1 MLDWRIL
8 VHEIAGFSEYIL
20 AVIELFHGNLPFFW
34 RCEFDEHHAVEVIGT
49 LFFNFSN
56 PCFHLQYPTAAPILV
71 SAAGRVEGCK
81 VDWSSIWMGFGMGN
95 IACATHKTNLYQH
108 PVHVNKKKALD
119 SRIVTQENPWQNT
132 TYLDGIDNQVSQRR
146 STMNVQGLE
155 KQ

>member
-8 VHEIAGFSEYIL
+8 VHEIAGFSEYIF

-56 PCFHLQYPTAAPILV
+56 PFFHLQFPTAAPILV
-71 SAAGRVEGCK
+71 SAAGRVEGCE

-95 IACATHKTNLYQH
+95 IACATHKTKSI
-108 PVHVNKKKALD
+108 PTPS
-119 SRIVTQENPWQNT
+119 SRILESLFVIQENP
-132 TYLDGIDNQVSQRR
+132 
-146 STMNVQGLE
+146 
-155 KQ
+155 